1 MFELQNENIHLK
13 EEVEQLKL
21 RLVDLETML
30 GSKFSNLTFTFAA
43 CFFY

>member
-30 GSKFSNLTFTFAA
+30 GSK
-43 CFFY
+43 C